1 MRIAGWELEFRDA
14 RLDWRPTRYAGI
26 SWLPLAVPPR
36 DGSAGIAEGAA
47 TTRDAAVL
55 IRMLPGCGYP
65 AHRHVGIED
74 VLILQGG
81 YRDERGE
88 HGAGSYL
95 RYEAGSIHSPVA
107 LGRSSEPHGGAN
119 PACILFAV
127 ARDGVELLDAVRD
140 EPSSV

>member
-1 MRIAGWELEFRDA
+1 MRIAGWELEFQDA
-14 RLDWRPTRYAGI
+14 GLDWRSTRYAGV
-26 SWLPLAVPPR
+26 SWMPLSVPLR
-36 DGSAGIAEGAA
+36 DGSSRVAQGGPAA
-47 TTRDAAVL
+47 SDAAVL

-95 RYEAGSIHSPVA
+95 RYEAGSTHAPVA
-107 LGRSSEPHGGAN
+107 LGSPNEPTGGSN
-119 PACILFAV
+119 PACILFAL
-127 ARDGVELLDAVRD
+127 ARDGVELLDSMRD
-140 EPSSV
+140 DSSV